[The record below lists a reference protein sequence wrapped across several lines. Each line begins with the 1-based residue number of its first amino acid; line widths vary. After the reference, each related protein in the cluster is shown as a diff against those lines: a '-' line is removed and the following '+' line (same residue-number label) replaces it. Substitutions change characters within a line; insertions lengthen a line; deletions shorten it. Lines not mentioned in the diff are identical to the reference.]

1 MKMSAQSS
9 TSPPPILRESVWT
22 FYIDSLAD
30 LCVVVF
36 PIRSLACKM
45 RSSHLGR
52 ICRYLLYGP
61 LANLN
66 FHFQLTE
73 IRRYLITQHQGMT
86 LDQCLT
92 SNRLEP
98 RYTKVFFYQLLRGLK
113 YIHSA
118 NIVHCDLKPSS
129 IVITRG
135 CDLQVTGLDH
145 SRIQG
150 EGVMV
155 DYVYGNRD
163 QCYQAP
169 ELMLGAQIY
178 HPAIDM
184 WAAGCLLAEMI
195 NGAPLFSEERCTNQ
209 LYAIVKMLGY
219 VPGDLMDGL
228 SSGNIVGYLKS
239 LPPTSWRPLRNHI
252 STADIEALDL
262 IEQLLHFDPEI
273 RYPASQALEHAYVS
287 LYHDPA
293 DEPTSERTWSIA
305 DLDYVEWPVNDWK
318 TLILSE
324 IVDHHELEN
333 GYQRPAKC

>member
-1 MKMSAQSS
+1 
-9 TSPPPILRESVWT
+9 
-22 FYIDSLAD
+22 
-30 LCVVVF
+30 
-36 PIRSLACKM
+36 
-45 RSSHLGR
+45 
-52 ICRYLLYGP
+52 
-61 LANLN
+61 
-66 FHFQLTE
+66 
-73 IRRYLITQHQGMT
+73 MT
-86 LDQCLT
+86 LNQYLA

-98 RYTKVFFYQLLRGLK
+98 QCTKGFFYQLLRGLK
-113 YIHSA
+113 YLHSA

-155 DYVYGNRD
+155 DYVYDNRD

-195 NGAPLFSEERCTNQ
+195 NGAPLFSEERYTNQ

-219 VPGDLMDGL
+219 VPGDLIDGL

-239 LPPTSWRPLRNHI
+239 LPPTNWRPLRNHI

-262 IEQLLHFDPEI
+262 LEQLLDFDPEI
-273 RYPASQALEHAYVS
+273 RYPASRALEHAYVS

-293 DEPTSERTWSIA
+293 DEPTSERTWSVA
-305 DLDYVEWPVNDWK
+305 DLDYVEWPVNNWK
-318 TLILSE
+318 TLM
-324 IVDHHELEN
+324 
-333 GYQRPAKC
+333 